1 VRFRHVGRI
10 GTPKLLDAER
20 SVVADAL
27 AFLARRL
34 PLALHVSSETRRLTR
49 RREGCRDRVA
59 VVVPSERFR
68 RSIVAQLTA
77 LGYEARGTGSLDEA
91 FGLVEANAIDTL
103 VLHVSAFSARVL
115 AQLDRA
121 IRGRRSIALIASV
134 SVVSVPDLDRYQVIE
149 RQDERPAPGGGS
161 PWRVA
166 TYWVPFS
173 RFSEF
178 SIDLSG
184 PNPN

>member
-1 VRFRHVGRI
+1 M
-10 GTPKLLDAER
+10 
-20 SVVADAL
+20 
-27 AFLARRL
+27 
-34 PLALHVSSETRRLTR
+34 RRLTR
-49 RREGCRDRVA
+49 RREGRRDRVA

-68 RSIVAQLTA
+68 RDIVAHLTA
-77 LGYEARGTGSLDEA
+77 LGYEARGTGSFDEA
-91 FGLVEANAIDTL
+91 LDLVQANAIDTL
-103 VLHVSAFSARVL
+103 VLDVSAFSARVL

-134 SVVSVPDLDRYQVIE
+134 SVVSVPDPDRGQAIE
-149 RQDERPAPGGGS
+149 RQDERSAPGGGA

-178 SIDLSG
+178 SIDLRG
-184 PNPN
+184 QNPN